1 MEQLRLGDLMTDKKK
16 LEERVGKMV
25 ECLIDIEVLALKSRD
40 KLIELTNFSQDY
52 RNDVKDLT
60 ISLVQDDREGLGLHL
75 FHVITSSNT
84 LLEELR
90 KTRNDVCNLVRLISE
105 LKDQLTRLYAEI
117 CANKGKGD

>member
-1 MEQLRLGDLMTDKKK
+1 MTDKKK

-25 ECLIDIEVLALKSRD
+25 ECISQIEILALKSRD

-52 RNDVKDLT
+52 ITDVRDLT
-60 ISLVQDDREGLGLHL
+60 ISLVKNDREALGLHL

-90 KTRNDVCNLVRLISE
+90 KTRNDICNLVRLINE
-105 LKDQLTRLYAEI
+105 LKDQITRLYAEI
-117 CANKGKGD
+117 CANVVGRYEKS